1 MPTFGQKNLN
11 YRTENPIKSSG
22 LLEPMFKNQNKNRFI
37 NTPSLESI
45 SPSSASPG
53 QTLNITITGI
63 NTSFNQGS
71 GTTVSFSFEQASTTI
86 VNSYNVIDDFSLE
99 ANISIPSEVPNGTY
113 DVFTNNNIDG
123 DLELLTS
130 FSIINP
136 TIWSDDF
143 SDLST
148 WEVRNG
154 SELSPNGWTI
164 DDNIDGWYF
173 NSPINSSSGGNF
185 AELTNGTYDDVTGG
199 TCPAPENP
207 YTLTTSTSIDV
218 LSLAGTNRILLSWE
232 EYGARYNDLQQVLVS
247 TDSGSNWVE
256 VANNLDYEV
265 LSQGNPN
272 VAYDNPSIR
281 EVNIGG
287 YIADN
292 PSNVLIRFS
301 WTTNYPS
308 EADNSNVWVTYG
320 WMIDDVKLSMLADN
334 EIINQYSYIF
344 TEENFGAEYGRTPI
358 SQLTDQWLIG
368 AQVLNNGNE
377 SQFDFI
383 LDAEFINNENE
394 DTLNVQLLISDTL
407 SADSS
412 MAIQTTESLSFLDGI
427 YEGIIV
433 IQSNADTIGGEN
445 FDNNTQKRNF
455 QITNNIYSLDG
466 IGVHPENLEVTSQIS
481 TTSFTDASD
490 GLVCATIYKFIN
502 RDTINSVRVYISAQS
517 QANAELLLY
526 IIDSTNYINGNFGD
540 ALSTSDLY
548 VVTESDLNN
557 GYIEIPVIGSDWPG
571 DGTQS
576 LPIEPGTYYAAVEMY
591 SLGGEYNIGIIDDLT
606 VGQPAWS
613 SSIWIPQ
620 SQAYTNGNAL
630 AIRLNL
636 GFEEST
642 VSIKENINDFILYP
656 NPSNGDINIS
666 FKDSKERDIII
677 RNINGNIIY
686 SKSSNFSTILDL
698 GKYSTGIYLIEIS
711 TESGNLTKK
720 LTIH

>member
-1 MPTFGQKNLN
+1 
-11 YRTENPIKSSG
+11 
-22 LLEPMFKNQNKNRFI
+22 
-37 NTPSLESI
+37 
-45 SPSSASPG
+45 
-53 QTLNITITGI
+53 
-63 NTSFNQGS
+63 
-71 GTTVSFSFEQASTTI
+71 
-86 VNSYNVIDDFSLE
+86 
-99 ANISIPSEVPNGTY
+99 
-113 DVFTNNNIDG
+113 
-123 DLELLTS
+123 
-130 FSIINP
+130 
-136 TIWSDDF
+136 
-143 SDLST
+143 
-148 WEVRNG
+148 
-154 SELSPNGWTI
+154 
-164 DDNIDGWYF
+164 
-173 NSPINSSSGGNF
+173 
-185 AELTNGTYDDVTGG
+185 
-199 TCPAPENP
+199 
-207 YTLTTSTSIDV
+207 
-218 LSLAGTNRILLSWE
+218 
-232 EYGARYNDLQQVLVS
+232 
-247 TDSGSNWVE
+247 
-256 VANNLDYEV
+256 
-265 LSQGNPN
+265 
-272 VAYDNPSIR
+272 
-281 EVNIGG
+281 
-287 YIADN
+287 
-292 PSNVLIRFS
+292 
-301 WTTNYPS
+301 
-308 EADNSNVWVTYG
+308 
-320 WMIDDVKLSMLADN
+320 
-334 EIINQYSYIF
+334 
-344 TEENFGAEYGRTPI
+344 
-358 SQLTDQWLIG
+358 
-368 AQVLNNGNE
+368 
-377 SQFDFI
+377 
-383 LDAEFINNENE
+383 
-394 DTLNVQLLISDTL
+394 
-407 SADSS
+407 
-412 MAIQTTESLSFLDGI
+412 MAIQTTESLSFVDGI
-427 YEGIIV
+427 YEGIID

-445 FDNNTQKRNF
+445 FNNNTQKRNF

-466 IGVHPENLEVTSQIS
+466 IGLHPESLEVTSQIS

-711 TESGNLTKK
+711 TESVNLTKK